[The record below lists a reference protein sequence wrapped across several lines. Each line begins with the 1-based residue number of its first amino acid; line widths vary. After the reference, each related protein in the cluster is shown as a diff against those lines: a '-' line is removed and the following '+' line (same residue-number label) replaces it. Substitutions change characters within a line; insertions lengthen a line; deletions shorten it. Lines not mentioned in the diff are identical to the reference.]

1 MYVQSAICNVLE
13 QKWVYELK
21 LSQSDE
27 FMTITVLV
35 MHSVIYLTLLPKMA

>member
-13 QKWVYELK
+13 QKWVHELK

-27 FMTITVLV
+27 FMSITVLV
-35 MHSVIYLTLLPKMA
+35 MHPVIYLTLLPKMA